1 MSSYA
6 SYPEYLKLIDDRSAA
21 LRAAVAAAPDLDA
34 RVPGCPA
41 WNLKDLVLHLGQVQR
56 FWAVVVAAGEA
67 DAPPPRESIP
77 GAMPA
82 GDLLEW
88 SAESTELLVTA
99 LASAGEDAPSWA
111 WWPSAAAPRSST
123 AVARHQVAESGV
135 HAWDAQ
141 DAIGRPAAVPEPVAL
156 DAVAEFLQVTYGA
169 EGSWPELGAQIKFVA
184 DEGTSW
190 VLDLSELGARVD
202 PADSAGTVDAT
213 VRGPASD
220 ILLVLYGRIPLS
232 RLTINGDAGLVGRLR
247 EWGDTD

>member
-1 MSSYA
+1 MSSSA
-6 SYPEYLKLIDDRSAA
+6 SFPEHLKLIDDRSAA
-21 LRAAVAAAPDLDA
+21 LRAAVAAAPDLES

-41 WNLKDLVLHLGQVQR
+41 WNLKDLVLHLGHVQR

-77 GAMPA
+77 GAMPS

-88 SAESTELLVTA
+88 SAESTELLMAA
-99 LASAGEDAPSWA
+99 LGEAGADAPSWT
-111 WWPSAAAPRSST
+111 WWPETAAPQSSS
-123 AVARHQVAESGV
+123 AVARHQVAEAAV

-141 DAIGRPAAVPEPVAL
+141 DAIGRPTPMPEPVAL
-156 DAVAEFLQVTYGA
+156 DAVGEFLQVTYGA
-169 EGSWPELGAQIKFVA
+169 EGSWPELGAQVKFVA

-190 VLDLSELGARVD
+190 VLDLSELGARLD
-202 PADSAGTVDAT
+202 PPDSAGSADAT

-220 ILLVLYGRIPLS
+220 IVLALYGRIPSS
-232 RLTINGDAGLVGRLR
+232 RLSITGDTGLVGRLR